1 MMLNVDLHSHS
12 TQSDGSLEPAQ
23 VAQRAKAG
31 GVDGWALSDHDTLG
45 GLAEAAEA
53 AHALGLRFV
62 PGVEI
67 SVLYAGVVVHI
78 VGLRFDP
85 ENAALEEGLA
95 RIRRTRFE
103 RARQMGERLQACG
116 VGGAFEGALRHA
128 TNPDLVGRVH
138 FARYL
143 MEQGLCETLQQAFE
157 RYLGDGKRACVP
169 VQGAT
174 LEEAVGWILAAGGKA
189 VIAHP
194 GRYSYKPAQRK
205 ALFSDFKAL
214 GGQGIEVVTGS
225 HTPDQ
230 FRQYARV
237 AREYGF
243 EASRG
248 SDFHAPGAGRADLGR
263 LPDLP
268 HDLVPVWRD
277 WLMEPAHG

>member
-1 MMLNVDLHSHS
+1 MMLNMDLHSHS
-12 TQSDGSLEPAQ
+12 AQSDGSLSPAQ
-23 VAQRAKAG
+23 VAQRAKAA
-31 GVDGWALSDHDTLG
+31 GVEGWALSDHDTLA
-45 GLAEAAEA
+45 GLAEAAVA
-53 AHALGLRFV
+53 ANALGIRFI

-67 SVLYAGVVVHI
+67 SVLYAEVVVHI

-85 ENAALEEGLA
+85 ANAALQAGLA
-95 RIRRTRFE
+95 RIRHTRFE
-103 RARQMGERLQACG
+103 RARQIGERLQACG
-116 VGGAFEGALRHA
+116 IEGAFEGALRHA
-128 TNPDLVGRVH
+128 ANPDLVGRVH

-143 MEQGLCETLQQAFE
+143 LELGICETLQQAFE

-169 VQGAT
+169 VQGAS

-194 GRYSYKPAQRK
+194 GRYAYKPAQRK
-205 ALFSDFKAL
+205 ALFSDFKSL
-214 GGQGIEVVTGS
+214 GGRGIEVVTGS

-230 FRQYARV
+230 YRQYARV

-248 SDFHAPGAGRADLGR
+248 SDFHAPGAGRVDLGM

-268 HDLVPVWRD
+268 HDLVPVWHD
-277 WLMEPAHG
+277 WMTEPSHG